1 MGENNEK
8 TKPSLGRKM
17 RLKLKISE
25 RGGHWG
31 ILETA
36 ETEGKKS
43 SKTAKPQK
51 NCWLIVKVELFYYE
65 LLKPS

>member
-17 RLKLKISE
+17 RLKLKIPE

-31 ILETA
+31 ILE
-36 ETEGKKS
+36 
-43 SKTAKPQK
+43 TAKPQK

-65 LLKPS
+65 LLKLS

>member
-8 TKPSLGRKM
+8 TEPSLGRKM
-17 RLKLKISE
+17 RLKLKIPE

-36 ETEGKKS
+36 ETEGKNHP
-43 SKTAKPQK
+43 KPQNHK
-51 NCWLIVKVELFYYE
+51 KIVG
-65 LLKPS
+65 

>member
-17 RLKLKISE
+17 RLKLKIPE

-31 ILETA
+31 ILETVKP
-36 ETEGKKS
+36 KKKIIQNR
-43 SKTAKPQK
+43 KTAK

-65 LLKPS
+65 LLKLS

>member
-17 RLKLKISE
+17 RLKLKIPE

-36 ETEGKKS
+36 KLPKKKIIQNR
-43 SKTAKPQK
+43 KTAKK
-51 NCWLIVKVELFYYE
+51 
-65 LLKPS
+65 LLVDCESRTFLLRTS